1 MPNKTAAI
9 VSILALGQAIA
20 IVSLPVGSASAA
32 TPATHVGAIARGSV
46 ESAGRPMDDARVVL
60 YAWPA
65 NSVLARLRPGQR
77 VPTTVVGAATTD
89 PSGRYVISA
98 AQAGLRPDAAPDGTV
113 NLELVALAPGR
124 FASYSFSRTLGQV
137 ARGAISLPAASALV
151 AAKVRPAAVAS
162 FARTTA
168 GEAPTAASSSGAA
181 KPAAVVCGWVAIKN
195 YAPVWTVVGATFDTT
210 DDVTQHFTYN
220 YGEQSSLGVGLSGSG
235 TGGSFSQSGTVTV
248 SSTATEDFPPSTGAI
263 DTRYETQFV
272 NTEYGYTCGAGYMTW
287 ETRATSFAGGAQGV
301 STGYPTANY
310 CVYQEKGSTFTED
323 TSAAYTFGAGFYLS
337 AIALNLTAQTGYN
350 SGASIS
356 YYFGIAHYLC
366 GTADYPGGTPREL
379 VAGKV

>member
-32 TPATHVGAIARGSV
+32 TPATQVATIARGSV
-46 ESAGRPMDDARVVL
+46 ESAGRPMANARVVL

-77 VPTTVVGAATTD
+77 VPATVVSTATTD
-89 PSGRYVISA
+89 SSGRYAISA
-98 AQAGLRPDAAPDGTV
+98 VQAGLRPDAAPDGTV
-113 NLELVALAPGR
+113 NLDVVALAQGR
-124 FASYSFSRTLGQV
+124 VASYSFSRTLAQV
-137 ARGAISLPAASALV
+137 ARGAVSLPATSAL
-151 AAKVRPAAVAS
+151 ADAKVRPADVAG
-162 FARTTA
+162 FARTVA
-168 GEAPTAASSSGAA
+168 DEAATAASSSGAA
-181 KPAAVVCGWVAIKN
+181 KPAAVPCGWVDIKT
-195 YAPVWTVVGATFDTT
+195 YAPAWTVVGATFDTT

-220 YGEQSSLGVGLSGSG
+220 YGEESLLGSGFSSSGTAGSFTESGS
-235 TGGSFSQSGTVTV
+235 STV
-248 SSTATEDFPPSTGAI
+248 SSTATEDFPSSTGAI
-263 DTRYETQFV
+263 DTRYESEFRS
-272 NTEYGYTCGAGYMTW
+272 TEYGYSCSSGFISY
-287 ETRATSFAGGAQGV
+287 ETRATSFAGGAQSV

-310 CVYQEKGSTFTED
+310 CVYQEKGSTFTEN
-323 TSAAYTFGAGFYLS
+323 TSAAYTFGAGFYLP
-337 AIALNLTAQTGYN
+337 AILLNLTAQTGYN

-356 YYFGIAHYLC
+356 YHFGIAHYLC